1 MRLGFYTDY
10 TPEIAQFAEATGFK
24 SMELSAWPQSSLN
37 ADEITDERIK
47 EIRADLEARDVEISA
62 LGYYPNFLA
71 ADQQEADEYK
81 RYFRKV
87 LHLADRMDVSTV
99 CTFAG
104 QTPGWTVEDCME
116 PFADV
121 HRVLRRGRRSRH
133 PHRYRELPDAQSQAP
148 HWREH
153 RVQPRDMEGHVRG
166 RPLSALGLE
175 IDPSHLVFLGI
186 DYIQAIQDFGDR
198 IVHVHAKDIDIDE
211 RKRGTMGFYGQAFG
225 ELQGFGN
232 GWWRF
237 RAPGWGVIDWSSH
250 YRPHRCRLRGQ
261 PRHRARR
268 RGIRRGRHVEDRGRS
283 RHRRDARK
291 GAERTGFGVSL
302 SGADDA
308 VGRNPVA
315 SALIRIRCPMSA
327 VRTNRRRRG
336 LRCRGDHG
344 LCRLWQQH

>member
-47 EIRADLEARDVEISA
+47 EIRADLEVRDVEISA
-62 LGYYPNFLA
+62 LGYYPNYLA
-71 ADQQEADEYK
+71 ADRQEADEYK

-104 QTPGWTVEDCME
+104 QTPGWTVEDCMD
-116 PFADV
+116 PFAAMFTEFSAEAEDLGIRIGIENCPMLN
-121 HRVLRRGRRSRH
+121 HKRRTGENIAYSPEIWKVMFEAVPSR
-133 PHRYRELPDAQSQAP
+133 
-148 HWREH
+148 
-153 RVQPRDMEGHVRG
+153 
-166 RPLSALGLE
+166 ALGLE

-211 RKRGTMGFYGQAFG
+211 RKRATMGFYGQAFG
-225 ELQGFGN
+225 ELPGFGN

-237 RAPGWGVIDWSSH
+237 RAPGWGVIDWRAVITALTDAGYEGSLDIEHEDEVFATSAMSKIEGEADIVEMLGKEPNALVLG
-250 YRPHRCRLRGQ
+250 YRFLAPLMPLDATQLLPH
-261 PRHRARR
+261 
-268 RGIRRGRHVEDRGRS
+268 
-283 RHRRDARK
+283 
-291 GAERTGFGVSL
+291 
-302 SGADDA
+302 
-308 VGRNPVA
+308 
-315 SALIRIRCPMSA
+315 
-327 VRTNRRRRG
+327 
-336 LRCRGDHG
+336 
-344 LCRLWQQH
+344 

>member
-47 EIRADLEARDVEISA
+47 DIRADLEARDIEISA
-62 LGYYPNFLA
+62 LGYYPNYLA

-116 PFADV
+116 PFTAMFTEFCAEAEDLGI
-121 HRVLRRGRRSRH
+121 RVGIENCPMLNHKTRTGENIAYSPEIWKAMFEAVPSR
-133 PHRYRELPDAQSQAP
+133 
-148 HWREH
+148 
-153 RVQPRDMEGHVRG
+153 
-166 RPLSALGLE
+166 ALGLE

-211 RKRGTMGFYGQAFG
+211 RKRATMGFYGQAFG
-225 ELQGFGN
+225 ELRGFGN

-237 RAPGWGVIDWSSH
+237 RAPGWGVIDW
-250 YRPHRCRLRGQ
+250 
-261 PRHRARR
+261 RAVITALTDA
-268 RGIRRGRHVEDRGRS
+268 GYEGNLDIEHEDEVF
-283 RHRRDARK
+283 A
-291 GAERTGFGVSL
+291 
-302 SGADDA
+302 
-308 VGRNPVA
+308 A
-315 SALIRIRCPMSA
+315 SALSKIEGEADIVEMLGKEPNALVLGYRFLAPLMPLDVSQ
-327 VRTNRRRRG
+327 
-336 LRCRGDHG
+336 LLPH
-344 LCRLWQQH
+344 